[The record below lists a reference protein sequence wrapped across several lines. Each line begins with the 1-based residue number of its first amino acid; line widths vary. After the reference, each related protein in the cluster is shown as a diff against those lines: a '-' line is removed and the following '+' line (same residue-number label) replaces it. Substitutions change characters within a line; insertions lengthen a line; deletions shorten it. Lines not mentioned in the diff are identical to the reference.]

1 MSVLSWMFERTIATL
16 GLPGRTID
24 HRLSP
29 ADRTPRTVNFCGL
42 DSVLRQPTMCADPF
56 SGFLLGPKLAK
67 IFGGAVRPR
76 DLNAPK
82 VAHFHQC

>member
-1 MSVLSWMFERTIATL
+1 MFERTIATL

-56 SGFLLGPKLAK
+56 SGLPKYLVVPLGHA
-67 IFGGAVRPR
+67 I
-76 DLNAPK
+76 
-82 VAHFHQC
+82 